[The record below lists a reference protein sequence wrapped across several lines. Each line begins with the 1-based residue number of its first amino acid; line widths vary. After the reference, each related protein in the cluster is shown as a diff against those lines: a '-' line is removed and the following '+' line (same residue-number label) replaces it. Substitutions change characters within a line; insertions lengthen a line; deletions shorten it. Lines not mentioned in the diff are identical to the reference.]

1 MSVNKVTTNLNQT
14 KNKFVKS
21 SATRYS
27 DDATSRS
34 RCQYQTRMSSAVPSR
49 LDGSGAHLDP
59 PTVDMLKQTRGKKM
73 LSKFVTKPPNLTK
86 LMI

>member
-1 MSVNKVTTNLNQT
+1 MSVNKVTINVNQT

-27 DDATSRS
+27 DDATSRT
-34 RCQYQTRMSSAVPSR
+34 RCQYQTGMSSAVPSE

-59 PTVDMLKQTRGKKM
+59 PAVDMLKHTRGNKC
-73 LSKFVTKPPNLTK
+73 
-86 LMI
+86 